1 MFNAITCNKCGTSF
15 KMELEDIQTAVR
27 GDLQAMYIQCPG
39 CQEKFQII
47 TTDTAMR
54 ELIEQRARVRDYIIT
69 ARQKR
74 FGEKTIEIYVRKDQ
88 ELKEQQERMRAD
100 LAARGRE
107 LLREI

>member
-1 MFNAITCNKCGTSF
+1 MFNAITCKCGTSF
-15 KMELEDIQTAVR
+15 EIEPEDIQIVVR
-27 GDLQAMYIQCPG
+27 DDLQARYIQCPG
-39 CQEKFQII
+39 CQEKYLII
-47 TTDTAMR
+47 ATDTAMR
-54 ELIEQRARVRDYIIT
+54 ELIEQRTRVRDYIIT